1 MAVRETLR
9 SASRQ
14 STGSFADHFWI
25 FMKDLRALLIDCRI
39 ELRKA
44 IRDFEKSELCDR
56 INAAIT
62 ELAKQQAAPQI
73 AAAQAKAA
81 EVAEAAAPTAKAQTA
96 NQVGLAWQTAAR
108 DLRFSHPHV
117 YEALGQR
124 VMALL
129 GQKAMTD
136 PANEIEQLN
145 KSVLVARKLKEMA
158 DEQRGEAYKERDSAL
173 KLRDELMGALAA
185 AVPELDDSG
194 DPMATAFARVQMLQS
209 RAAGGGSRSAAGYG
223 GGHAGGGASAAP
235 TEGPIPTPEALAAI
249 AAGTR
254 SFTKEQ
260 REWALGEGMVLSGFR
275 QTHVELLEQGE
286 PALAQMIL
294 AAKKP

>member
-1 MAVRETLR
+1 
-9 SASRQ
+9 
-14 STGSFADHFWI
+14 
-25 FMKDLRALLIDCRI
+25 MKDLRALLIDCRI

-62 ELAKQQAAPQI
+62 ELAK
-73 AAAQAKAA
+73 
-81 EVAEAAAPTAKAQTA
+81 AAAPAPVEAPKPVEAQSAGPVSANKTQTA

-124 VMALL
+124 VMTLL
-129 GQKAMTD
+129 GQKSMID
-136 PANEIEQLN
+136 PATEIEQLN

-158 DEQRGEAYKERDSAL
+158 DQQRGEAYTERDAVL
-173 KLRDELMGALAA
+173 KSRDELLGALSA

-194 DPMATAFARVQMLQS
+194 DPIATAFARVQLLQQ
-209 RAAGGGSRSAAGYG
+209 RAKGAAPIRGGVASVGNGGS
-223 GGHAGGGASAAP
+223 AP
-235 TEGPIPTPEALAAI
+235 PGVIEGPVPSLDTLNAI
-249 AAGTR
+249 AAGKR
-254 SFTKEQ
+254 KFSKEQ
-260 REWALGEGMVLSGFR
+260 QEWALGEAMVLSGFR
-275 QTHVELLEQGE
+275 QTHVELLEAGE

-294 AAKKP
+294 AGRKS

>member
-1 MAVRETLR
+1 
-9 SASRQ
+9 
-14 STGSFADHFWI
+14 
-25 FMKDLRALLIDCRI
+25 MKDLRALLIDCRI

-44 IRDFEKSELCDR
+44 VRDFEKSELCDR

-62 ELAKQQAAPQI
+62 ELAKLVPATAAPVE
-73 AAAQAKAA
+73 APKP
-81 EVAEAAAPTAKAQTA
+81 VAAAPESGPGANKTGTA

-124 VMALL
+124 VMNLL
-129 GQKAMTD
+129 GQKSMVD
-136 PANEIEQLN
+136 PATEIEQLN

-158 DEQRGEAYKERDSAL
+158 DQQRGEAYAERDAVL
-173 KLRDELMGALAA
+173 KQRDELLGALAS

-194 DPMATAFARVQMLQS
+194 DPVSTAFARVQMLQD
-209 RAAGGGSRSAAGYG
+209 RARNGAPARGGN
-223 GGHAGGGASAAP
+223 GATPELGVRAP
-235 TEGPIPTPEALAAI
+235 PPLEGPVPTPDTLAAI

-254 SFTKEQ
+254 KFTKEQ
-260 REWALGEGMVLSGFR
+260 QEWALGEAMVLSGFR

-286 PALAQMIL
+286 AALAQMIL
-294 AAKKP
+294 AGRKS

>member
-1 MAVRETLR
+1 
-9 SASRQ
+9 
-14 STGSFADHFWI
+14 
-25 FMKDLRALLIDCRI
+25 MKDLRALLIDCRI

-44 IRDFEKSELCDR
+44 VRDFEKSELCDR

-62 ELAKQQAAPQI
+62 ELARQQAAPQI

-124 VMALL
+124 VMSLL

-158 DEQRGEAYKERDSAL
+158 DQQRGEAYQERDAAL
-173 KLRDELMGALAA
+173 KVRDELLGALAA

-194 DPMATAFARVQMLQS
+194 DPMATAFARVQMLQT
-209 RAAGGGSRSAAGYG
+209 RAAGGGGGGGSRSAGYG
-223 GGHAGGGASAAP
+223 GGYNGASSAPAAP
-235 TEGPIPTPEALAAI
+235 VEGPIPSVEALNEI
-249 AAGTR
+249 AAGKR
-254 SFTKEQ
+254 GFTKEQ

-294 AAKKP
+294 AAKK

>member
-1 MAVRETLR
+1 
-9 SASRQ
+9 
-14 STGSFADHFWI
+14 
-25 FMKDLRALLIDCRI
+25 MKDLRALLIDCRI

-56 INAAIT
+56 INAAIA
-62 ELAKQQAAPQI
+62 ELAKAQAAPAI
-73 AAAQAKAA
+73 AAAQAEAA
-81 EVAEAAAPTAKAQTA
+81 RAAEAAPPPGKAQTA

-124 VMALL
+124 VMNLL
-129 GQKAMTD
+129 GQKSMVD
-136 PANEIEQLN
+136 PAVEIEQLN

-158 DEQRGEAYKERDSAL
+158 DQQRGEAYAERDNVL
-173 KLRDELMGALAA
+173 KMRDELFGALAA

-194 DPMATAFARVQMLQS
+194 DPMATAFARVQLLQQ
-209 RAAGGGSRSAAGYG
+209 RAASGGGGRSHG
-223 GGHAGGGASAAP
+223 GGNGGGMAAP
-235 TEGPIPTPEALAAI
+235 AAPKEGPIPSEDTLHAI
-249 AAGTR
+249 AEGKR
-254 SFTKEQ
+254 KFTKEQ
-260 REWALGEGMVLSGFR
+260 QEWALGEAMVLSGFR

-294 AAKKP
+294 SARKS

>member
-1 MAVRETLR
+1 
-9 SASRQ
+9 
-14 STGSFADHFWI
+14 
-25 FMKDLRALLIDCRI
+25 MKDLRALLIDCRI
-39 ELRKA
+39 ELRKTV
-44 IRDFEKSELCDR
+44 RDFEKSELCDR

-62 ELAKQQAAPQI
+62 DLANAP
-73 AAAQAKAA
+73 K
-81 EVAEAAAPTAKAQTA
+81 VAAAPVEAPKPVAPAEPAAPPGKTQTA

-124 VMALL
+124 VMNLL
-129 GQKAMTD
+129 GQKSMVD

-158 DEQRGEAYKERDSAL
+158 DQQRGEAYAERDAFAKERDDLLAAL
-173 KLRDELMGALAA
+173 SA

-194 DPMATAFARVQMLQS
+194 DRLATAFARVEWLANKA
-209 RAAGGGSRSAAGYG
+209 RT
-223 GGHAGGGASAAP
+223 GGGAPRLATGGNGAAGPVAPAAP
-235 TEGPIPTPEALAAI
+235 VEGPIPTPEALEAI
-249 AAGTR
+249 AAGKR
-254 SFTKEQ
+254 KFTKDQ
-260 REWALGEGMVLSGFR
+260 QEWALGEAMVLSGFR

-294 AAKKP
+294 AGRKS

>member
-1 MAVRETLR
+1 
-9 SASRQ
+9 
-14 STGSFADHFWI
+14 
-25 FMKDLRALLIDCRI
+25 MKDLRALLIDCRI

-62 ELAKQQAAPQI
+62 ELAKAQAAPQI

-81 EVAEAAAPTAKAQTA
+81 EVAATAEPPGKAQTA

-145 KSVLVARKLKEMA
+145 KSVMVARKLKEMA
-158 DEQRGEAYKERDSAL
+158 DQQRGEAYQERDAAL
-173 KLRDELMGALAA
+173 KVRDELMGALAA

-194 DPMATAFARVQMLQS
+194 DPMSTAFARVQMLQQ
-209 RAAGGGSRSAAGYG
+209 RAAGGSARAASGYG
-223 GGHAGGGASAAP
+223 GGNGMDRPAP
-235 TEGPIPTPEALAAI
+235 AVPSEGPIPTTEALNAI
-249 AAGTR
+249 AAGKR
-254 SFTKEQ
+254 KFTKEQ
-260 REWALGEGMVLSGFR
+260 QEWALGEAMVLSGFR

-286 PALAQMIL
+286 AALATMIL
-294 AAKKP
+294 AGRKG

>member
-1 MAVRETLR
+1 
-9 SASRQ
+9 
-14 STGSFADHFWI
+14 
-25 FMKDLRALLIDCRI
+25 MKDLRALLIDCRI
-39 ELRKA
+39 ELRKTV
-44 IRDFEKSELCDR
+44 RDFEKSELCDR

-62 ELAKQQAAPQI
+62 DLARQQAAPQI

-81 EVAEAAAPTAKAQTA
+81 EVAAAAEPAGKAQTA

-158 DEQRGEAYKERDSAL
+158 DQQRGEAYQERDAAL
-173 KLRDELMGALAA
+173 KTRDELMGALAQ

-194 DPMATAFARVQMLQS
+194 DAMATAFARVQLLQQRAAGSAS
-209 RAAGGGSRSAAGYG
+209 RAASGFGGGYG
-223 GGHAGGGASAAP
+223 GGNGGASGAPAAP
-235 TEGPIPTPEALAAI
+235 VEGPIPSPETLAAI
-249 AAGTR
+249 AAGKR
-254 SFTKEQ
+254 GFTKEQ

-286 PALAQMIL
+286 AALAKMIL
-294 AAKKP
+294 AGKKG

>member
-1 MAVRETLR
+1 
-9 SASRQ
+9 
-14 STGSFADHFWI
+14 
-25 FMKDLRALLIDCRI
+25 MKDLRALLIDCRI

-44 IRDFEKSELCDR
+44 VRDFEKTELCDR
-56 INAAIT
+56 INAAIG
-62 ELAKQQAAPQI
+62 ELAKQAAAPAI
-73 AAAQAKAA
+73 AAAQAEATKA
-81 EVAEAAAPTAKAQTA
+81 AEAAAPAGKAQTA

-124 VMALL
+124 VMSLL

-158 DEQRGEAYKERDSAL
+158 DQQRGEAYQERDAAL
-173 KLRDELMGALAA
+173 KVRDELMGALAA

-194 DPMATAFARVQMLQS
+194 DPMATAFARVQMLQQ
-209 RAAGGGSRSAAGYG
+209 RAAGGSARAASGYG
-223 GGHAGGGASAAP
+223 GGGNGMDRPARAAP
-235 TEGPIPTPEALAAI
+235 SEGPIPTPEALSAI

-254 SFTKEQ
+254 KFTKEQ
-260 REWALGEGMVLSGFR
+260 QEWALGEAMVLSGFR

-286 PALAQMIL
+286 AALATMIL
-294 AAKKP
+294 AGRKG

>member
-1 MAVRETLR
+1 
-9 SASRQ
+9 
-14 STGSFADHFWI
+14 
-25 FMKDLRALLIDCRI
+25 MKDLRALLIDCRI
-39 ELRKA
+39 EMRKS

-56 INAAIT
+56 INAVISD
-62 ELAKQQAAPQI
+62 LAKAQAAPQI

-81 EVAEAAAPTAKAQTA
+81 ETAEAAAPAGKAQTA

-108 DLRFSHPHV
+108 DLHFSHPHV

-158 DEQRGEAYKERDSAL
+158 DEQRGEAYQERDAAL
-173 KLRDELMGALAA
+173 KVRDELMGALAA

-194 DPMATAFARVQMLQS
+194 DPMATAFARVQMLQT
-209 RAAGGGSRSAAGYG
+209 RAAGSGMRSASGYG
-223 GGHAGGGASAAP
+223 GGNGSGMPSAPAAP
-235 TEGPIPTPEALAAI
+235 AEGPIPTLETLTAI

-254 SFTKEQ
+254 GFTKDQ

-294 AAKKP
+294 AGKK

>member
-1 MAVRETLR
+1 
-9 SASRQ
+9 
-14 STGSFADHFWI
+14 
-25 FMKDLRALLIDCRI
+25 MKDLRALLIDCRI
-39 ELRKA
+39 ELRKT

-62 ELAKQQAAPQI
+62 ELAKAQAAPQI

-81 EVAEAAAPTAKAQTA
+81 EVAAAAEPPGKAQTA

-129 GQKAMTD
+129 GQKATTD

-158 DEQRGEAYKERDSAL
+158 DQQRGEAYQERDAAL
-173 KLRDELMGALAA
+173 KTRDELMGALAA

-194 DPMATAFARVQMLQS
+194 DAMATASARVQVLQQRAAGASS
-209 RAAGGGSRSAAGYG
+209 RAASGFGGGGGYG
-223 GGHAGGGASAAP
+223 GGNGASAAP
-235 TEGPIPTPEALAAI
+235 AAPVEGPIPSPETLAAI
-249 AAGTR
+249 AAGKR
-254 SFTKEQ
+254 GFTKEQ

-294 AAKKP
+294 NGKKQ

>member
-1 MAVRETLR
+1 
-9 SASRQ
+9 
-14 STGSFADHFWI
+14 
-25 FMKDLRALLIDCRI
+25 MKDLRALLIDCRI
-39 ELRKA
+39 EMRKA

-81 EVAEAAAPTAKAQTA
+81 EVAAAAEPAGKAQTA

-158 DEQRGEAYKERDSAL
+158 DQQRGEAYQERDAAL
-173 KLRDELMGALAA
+173 KTRDELMGALAQ

-194 DPMATAFARVQMLQS
+194 DAMATAFARVQVLQQ
-209 RAAGGGSRSAAGYG
+209 RAAGAGARAASGFGMGGGGYG
-223 GGHAGGGASAAP
+223 GGNGGASAAP
-235 TEGPIPTPEALAAI
+235 AAPVEGPIPSPETLAAI
-249 AAGTR
+249 AAGKR
-254 SFTKEQ
+254 GFTKEQ

-294 AAKKP
+294 NGKKQ

>member
-1 MAVRETLR
+1 
-9 SASRQ
+9 
-14 STGSFADHFWI
+14 
-25 FMKDLRALLIDCRI
+25 MKDLRALLIDCRI

-62 ELAKQQAAPQI
+62 DLAKQQAAPQI

-81 EVAEAAAPTAKAQTA
+81 EVAAAAEPPGKAQTA

-158 DEQRGEAYKERDSAL
+158 DQQRGEAYQERDAAL
-173 KLRDELMGALAA
+173 KTRDELMGALAA

-194 DPMATAFARVQMLQS
+194 DAMATAFARVQVLQQ
-209 RAAGGGSRSAAGYG
+209 RAAGASSRPASGFGGGGYG
-223 GGHAGGGASAAP
+223 GGNGASAAP
-235 TEGPIPTPEALAAI
+235 AAPVEGPIPSPETLAAI
-249 AAGTR
+249 AAGKR
-254 SFTKEQ
+254 GFTKEQ

-294 AAKKP
+294 NGKKQ

>member
-1 MAVRETLR
+1 
-9 SASRQ
+9 
-14 STGSFADHFWI
+14 
-25 FMKDLRALLIDCRI
+25 MKDLRALLIDCRI

-81 EVAEAAAPTAKAQTA
+81 EVAEAAVPAGKAQTA

-124 VMALL
+124 VMSLL

-158 DEQRGEAYKERDSAL
+158 DEQRGDAYKERDAAL
-173 KLRDELMGALAA
+173 KVRDELMGALAA

-209 RAAGGGSRSAAGYG
+209 RAAGSGGRSASGYG
-223 GGHAGGGASAAP
+223 GGYGGGNSGGAPAAP
-235 TEGPIPTPEALAAI
+235 TEGPIPTPEALEAI
-249 AAGTR
+249 AAGKR
-254 SFTKEQ
+254 NFTKEQ

-294 AAKKP
+294 AAKK

>member
-1 MAVRETLR
+1 
-9 SASRQ
+9 
-14 STGSFADHFWI
+14 
-25 FMKDLRALLIDCRI
+25 MKDLRALLIDCRI
-39 ELRKA
+39 ELRKTV
-44 IRDFEKSELCDR
+44 RDFEKSELCDR

-62 ELAKQQAAPQI
+62 DLARQQAAPQI

-81 EVAEAAAPTAKAQTA
+81 EVAAAAEPAGKAQTA

-158 DEQRGEAYKERDSAL
+158 DQQRGEAYQERDAAL
-173 KLRDELMGALAA
+173 KTRDELMGALAQ

-194 DPMATAFARVQMLQS
+194 DAMATAFARVQLLQQRAAGSAS
-209 RAAGGGSRSAAGYG
+209 RAASGFGGGGGYG
-223 GGHAGGGASAAP
+223 GGNGGASAAP
-235 TEGPIPTPEALAAI
+235 AAPVEGPIPSPETLAAI
-249 AAGTR
+249 AAGKR
-254 SFTKEQ
+254 GFTKEQ

-294 AAKKP
+294 NGKKQ

>member
-1 MAVRETLR
+1 
-9 SASRQ
+9 
-14 STGSFADHFWI
+14 
-25 FMKDLRALLIDCRI
+25 MKDLRALLIDCRI
-39 ELRKA
+39 ELRKT

-62 ELAKQQAAPQI
+62 ELAKAQAAPQI

-81 EVAEAAAPTAKAQTA
+81 EVAAAAEPPGKAQTA

-158 DEQRGEAYKERDSAL
+158 DQQRGEAYQERDAAL
-173 KLRDELMGALAA
+173 KTRDELMGALAS

-194 DPMATAFARVQMLQS
+194 DPMATAFARVQVLQQRAS
-209 RAAGGGSRSAAGYG
+209 GAGARAASGFGMGGGGN
-223 GGHAGGGASAAP
+223 GGAGMAPAAP
-235 TEGPIPTPEALAAI
+235 VEGPIPTPETLAAI
-249 AAGTR
+249 AAGKR
-254 SFTKEQ
+254 GFTKEQ

-294 AAKKP
+294 NGKKQ

>member
-1 MAVRETLR
+1 
-9 SASRQ
+9 
-14 STGSFADHFWI
+14 
-25 FMKDLRALLIDCRI
+25 MKDLRALLIDCRI

-44 IRDFEKSELCDR
+44 VRDFEKSELCDR

-62 ELAKQQAAPQI
+62 DLAKAQAAPQI

-81 EVAEAAAPTAKAQTA
+81 EVAQAAEPVAKAQTA

-124 VMALL
+124 VMSLL

-158 DEQRGEAYKERDSAL
+158 DQQRGEAYQERDAAL
-173 KLRDELMGALAA
+173 KVRDELMGALAA

-194 DPMATAFARVQMLQS
+194 DPMATAFARVQVLQQ
-209 RAAGGGSRSAAGYG
+209 RSAGAGPARSGGYGGYG
-223 GGHAGGGASAAP
+223 GGNGGSGTPAVPS
-235 TEGPIPTPEALAAI
+235 EGPIPSVDALNAI

-254 SFTKEQ
+254 KFTKEQ
-260 REWALGEGMVLSGFR
+260 QEWALGEAMVLSGFR

-286 PALAQMIL
+286 AALATMIL
-294 AAKKP
+294 AGKKS

>member
-1 MAVRETLR
+1 
-9 SASRQ
+9 
-14 STGSFADHFWI
+14 
-25 FMKDLRALLIDCRI
+25 MKDLRALLIDCRI

-62 ELAKQQAAPQI
+62 ELAKGPPPAAAGATAAP
-73 AAAQAKAA
+73 
-81 EVAEAAAPTAKAQTA
+81 AAPTPAQAPAEPPGKTQTA

-124 VMALL
+124 VMNLL
-129 GQKAMTD
+129 GQKSMTD

-145 KSVLVARKLKEMA
+145 KSVMVARKLKEMA
-158 DEQRGEAYKERDSAL
+158 DQQRGEAYTERDAAQKERDDLLA
-173 KLRDELMGALAA
+173 ALAG

-194 DPMATAFARVQMLQS
+194 DRLATAFARVQWLQQ
-209 RAAGGGSRSAAGYG
+209 RASSGGGGGGRSSSGYG
-223 GGHAGGGASAAP
+223 GGNGASAPAEP
-235 TEGPIPTPEALAAI
+235 KEGPIPTPEALDAI
-249 AAGTR
+249 AQGKR
-254 SFTKEQ
+254 KFTKDQ
-260 REWALGEGMVLSGFR
+260 QEWALGEAMVLSGFR

-286 PALAQMIL
+286 QALAKMIL
-294 AAKKP
+294 AGRKS